1 MDADTEASLLLPSLV
16 SAAMLACAVVLALVC
31 LHCRDNGPPG
41 ARDRDV
47 TSCHLCRQPNCFSI
61 SFSLVSSVS
70 IREACDT
77 GEYTPSTQFILVH
90 PPSDCGSQ
98 RSGRSDREATES
110 ESTHSYQNSH
120 DEQDLSV
127 SLTGDYILV
136 LPDNE
141 APATNRS
148 GASTPSSDEP
158 HDYENVPKKHTE
170 RSPTDDR
177 DYLNVVALPEA
188 GGTPM
193 LSQRDDDDDNNNDNE
208 DDSDSDDG
216 QGNYVNQPSV
226 MSPSL
231 LHDGMGGAPPVPDE
245 RGGVDDSVI
254 F

>member
-31 LHCRDNGPPG
+31 LHCRDNGPP
-41 ARDRDV
+41 
-47 TSCHLCRQPNCFSI
+47 
-61 SFSLVSSVS
+61 VS

-90 PPSDCGSQ
+90 PHQPETRLTSGLLSPFIPASDCGSQ

>member
-31 LHCRDNGPPG
+31 LHCRDNGPP
-41 ARDRDV
+41 
-47 TSCHLCRQPNCFSI
+47 
-61 SFSLVSSVS
+61 VS

-77 GEYTPSTQFILVH
+77 A
-90 PPSDCGSQ
+90 SDCGSQ